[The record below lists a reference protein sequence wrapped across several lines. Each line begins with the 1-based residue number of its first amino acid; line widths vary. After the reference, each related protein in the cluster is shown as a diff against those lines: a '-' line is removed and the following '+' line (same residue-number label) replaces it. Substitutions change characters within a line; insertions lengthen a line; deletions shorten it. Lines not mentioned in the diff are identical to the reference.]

1 MRILTLRQL
10 ALSNLGSMRRKYAAF
25 FFSSILAV
33 TVFYLMASF
42 VFHPDVS
49 SGYVAQLDRVR
60 RGLLVAECMIIV
72 FSFFFVLY
80 SETGICQIEEEG
92 IWTPVTF
99 GRNEEPIEWDG
110 NHRTRG
116 HWSNQ
121 CGSGSW
127 AGDPPIQ
134 IPLDRDMQYVASHVS
149 SSLHDSG
156 ARGRSDRNPVHD
168 AVHRCWSIYLAMH
181 LTPNSRETS
190 PRAPDAEGIT
200 GVLTICSTQFPSL
213 HRCRIRRCM
222 EGHRL
227 SLDKS
232 HAPGYGDSVVRNL
245 SVFAQSSVGILRIL
259 QNRVSFLYRNLNL
272 LTIGDLVFR
281 MKENAWVLASVAVL
295 SAAVITAT
303 GTIYTAQATLL
314 GDQER
319 AYPHAMTFA
328 VSEEADPQ
336 ILSHNIREILQE
348 CQISVQEEVVL
359 PGLWV
364 QADGYGRALIVREH
378 IFNRW
383 ATDAGRKE
391 VSLEGTE
398 AAMLLPFMDS
408 AGEIG
413 ANRFPMDVSLGS
425 KTVTVEAH
433 PWSFARTNCLSEI
446 QQLIVVDDAI
456 FEVLATESSSEDRI
470 NFFSYEFVNW
480 QEAIEAGK
488 RVLSL
493 ASDAGLIE
501 SASRLDSYEVRKQ
514 TNSLTAMIALFIAS
528 LFFIASGS
536 LLYFRLFNEIREDR
550 EKYRMM
556 EKLGVSRQEIRRV
569 VTRQLLVFFFAPTVM
584 GSVHCS
590 FAMKAL
596 SNVLKEMPWPF
607 VGVFKYGVAAVGGF
621 SIIQVVYFLAAR
633 HATQRD
639 SGYDDNLTKG
649 R

>member
-1 MRILTLRQL
+1 LTLRQL

-33 TVFYLMASF
+33 TVFYLIASF

-49 SGYVAQLDRVR
+49 SGYVAQADRVR

-80 SETGICQIEEEG
+80 SSSVFVRSRKKEFGLLSLLGATKSQLSGMVIIEHVAIGATSVAVGVGLGIPLSRYLLIAICNMLRVTSPVRFMIVVPAAALTAILFMMLFTGAGAFTSLCISPRKVVKLLREHQMPKALPGYSRFVALSSLLCIG
-92 IWTPVTF
+92 AGYAVAWKVTGYHLIRAMLPVTA
-99 GRNEEPIEWDG
+99 I
-110 NHRTRG
+110 
-116 HWSNQ
+116 
-121 CGSGSW
+121 
-127 AGDPPIQ
+127 
-134 IPLDRDMQYVASHVS
+134 VS
-149 SSLHDSG
+149 LG
-156 ARGRSDRNPVHD
+156 TF
-168 AVHRCWSIYLAMH
+168 L
-181 LTPNSRETS
+181 
-190 PRAPDAEGIT
+190 
-200 GVLTICSTQFPSL
+200 F
-213 HRCRIRRCM
+213 
-222 EGHRL
+222 
-227 SLDKS
+227 
-232 HAPGYGDSVVRNL
+232 
-245 SVFAQSSVGILRIL
+245 FAQSSVGILRIL

-633 HATQRD
+633 HAYSREILDMT
-639 SGYDDNLTKG
+639 TT
-649 R
+649 